1 MNLNKGGRVMF
12 TKVVTVDWTGKLGTY
27 KVKALVVRGDIN
39 KYSCTFINSEG
50 DIEKQLVDEHQLHL
64 N

>member
-1 MNLNKGGRVMF
+1 MF